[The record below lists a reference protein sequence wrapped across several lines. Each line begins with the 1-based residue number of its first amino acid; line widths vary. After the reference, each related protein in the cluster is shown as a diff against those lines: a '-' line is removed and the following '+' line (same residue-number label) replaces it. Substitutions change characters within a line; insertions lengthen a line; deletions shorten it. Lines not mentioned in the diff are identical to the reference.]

1 MKTSLGVSNVSFGL
15 PQRENITS
23 AFFLMALQRGL
34 DAAIMNPKSEA
45 MMRVYRSYCALSGWD
60 ENCMAYIA
68 AYGQEQPQAAA
79 PAKAEYTLREA
90 VEKGLKDA
98 ARQAAESALQS
109 RGGLAL
115 INEEIVPALDA
126 VGERFEKKTLFLP
139 QLLMSAE
146 AAKAAFEV
154 IKAHL
159 QGQGDTQRSH
169 LTIVIATVKGGR
181 PRHREEH
188 CEGLAGELRLP
199 CGGLGQGCGPRSCAG
214 SGTPGKTPSWWG

>member
-1 MKTSLGVSNVSFGL
+1 MAVSAGQDAALVTLDALERVKRELGVKTSLGVSNVSFGL

-90 VEKGLKDA
+90 IEKGLKDA

-109 RGGLAL
+109 RAGLAL

-126 VGERFEKKTLFLP
+126 VG
-139 QLLMSAE
+139 
-146 AAKAAFEV
+146 AA
-154 IKAHL
+154 L
-159 QGQGDTQRSH
+159 
-169 LTIVIATVKGGR
+169 
-181 PRHREEH
+181 
-188 CEGLAGELRLP
+188 
-199 CGGLGQGCGPRSCAG
+199 
-214 SGTPGKTPSWWG
+214 